1 MEKKEKIEY
10 NWYEI
15 LGLEFYPIA
24 EENEEIIKNKI
35 EEKKKEWIS
44 KRNDK
49 EEYKIYFNL
58 YEKEIIQKQ
67 MLGENNIRKKLIKK
81 ARDNYFE
88 PIDKFLNDLKDI
100 PLTEE
105 IVQKI
110 SKETKKSENIIKE
123 RIIEIGRV
131 LETKKTFKSLAI
143 SAYKKYCGYTEKKK
157 SDFSEFSIIN
167 DKYLKYL
174 NKKDLYSFLISEV
187 LNIETLTMNEI
198 KEKRNN
204 LKKNDTETSYKKKL
218 YDHCEK
224 LINNKQ
230 YRQNYDD
237 YLKYLKYKKIKEILE
252 RKKKSY
258 SFVDDTIKIS
268 KTQIEESINEIEEI
282 LKNKEES
289 TRIFIGFC
297 IINKIPYEILDIE
310 KNQNDTNKNTN
321 SKETKNYTQENTQ
334 NQNTENE
341 MFKNFS
347 NNFCDKAFEAMDKD
361 RFDEAQEHLD
371 KARDYWMK
379 NPRIVTLQNRL
390 KEIFK
395 NLSNNFCNKA
405 FEAINNFKLDEAQKY
420 LNKAQIHWENNP
432 VITTLQNEL
441 DKAKNKMEND
451 KNLSN
456 NFCDKASTA
465 IDNFRFNKAQKY
477 LNEAKVHWENNP
489 KIEIIKNRLHHI
501 MNDIE
506 TEVSGINYYT
516 ILYSNYE
523 KAKKAYENLKVKY
536 PGYSNADLEKK
547 IENIKNISQHNDNAV
562 DINTI
567 IIFAVLLLI
576 IGIFIASYY
585 FSNY

>member
-1 MEKKEKIEY
+1 
-10 NWYEI
+10 
-15 LGLEFYPIA
+15 
-24 EENEEIIKNKI
+24 
-35 EEKKKEWIS
+35 
-44 KRNDK
+44 
-49 EEYKIYFNL
+49 
-58 YEKEIIQKQ
+58 
-67 MLGENNIRKKLIKK
+67 
-81 ARDNYFE
+81 
-88 PIDKFLNDLKDI
+88 
-100 PLTEE
+100 
-105 IVQKI
+105 
-110 SKETKKSENIIKE
+110 
-123 RIIEIGRV
+123 
-131 LETKKTFKSLAI
+131 
-143 SAYKKYCGYTEKKK
+143 
-157 SDFSEFSIIN
+157 
-167 DKYLKYL
+167 
-174 NKKDLYSFLISEV
+174 
-187 LNIETLTMNEI
+187 
-198 KEKRNN
+198 
-204 LKKNDTETSYKKKL
+204 
-218 YDHCEK
+218 
-224 LINNKQ
+224 
-230 YRQNYDD
+230 
-237 YLKYLKYKKIKEILE
+237 
-252 RKKKSY
+252 
-258 SFVDDTIKIS
+258 
-268 KTQIEESINEIEEI
+268 
-282 LKNKEES
+282 
-289 TRIFIGFC
+289 
-297 IINKIPYEILDIE
+297 
-310 KNQNDTNKNTN
+310 
-321 SKETKNYTQENTQ
+321 
-334 NQNTENE
+334 